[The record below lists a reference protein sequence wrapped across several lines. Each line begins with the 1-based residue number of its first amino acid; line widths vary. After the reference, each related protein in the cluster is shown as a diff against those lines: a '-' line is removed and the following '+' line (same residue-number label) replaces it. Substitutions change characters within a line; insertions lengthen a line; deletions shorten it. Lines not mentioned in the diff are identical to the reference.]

1 VERSDNLRTWTQSG
15 LTLEGSQELGGGMER
30 VIYVCNK
37 KIQPGMRGFIRLR
50 VEKP

>member
-1 VERSDNLRTWTQSG
+1 
-15 LTLEGSQELGGGMER
+15 
-30 VIYVCNK
+30 VIYVCNE